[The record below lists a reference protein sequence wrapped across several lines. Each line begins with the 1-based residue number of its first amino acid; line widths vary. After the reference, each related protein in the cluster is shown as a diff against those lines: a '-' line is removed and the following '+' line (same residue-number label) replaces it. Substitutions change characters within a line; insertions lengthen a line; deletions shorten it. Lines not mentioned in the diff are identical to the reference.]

1 MGEMEKKHGNYRVT
15 MQLVR
20 DSFHQGLCPA
30 EIYLLLA
37 GFLNISR

>member
-1 MGEMEKKHGNYRVT
+1 MGETGKKHRNYRVM

-20 DSFHQGLCPA
+20 DSFHQGLCPT
-30 EIYLLLA
+30 EIYLLIA